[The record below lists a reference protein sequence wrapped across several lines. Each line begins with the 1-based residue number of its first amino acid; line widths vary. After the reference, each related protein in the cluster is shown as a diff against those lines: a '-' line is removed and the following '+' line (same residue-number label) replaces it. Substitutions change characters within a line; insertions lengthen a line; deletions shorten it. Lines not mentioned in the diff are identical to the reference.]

1 MAPDEKSPS
10 TRSDGQ
16 SAPIRVVHLITSL
29 DQNGAQ
35 FALARLTRALTHP
48 LFVHSVISIAPIKPT
63 ESVVFPEQVDVSSL
77 NMSRRAP
84 SPLAYARLV
93 MKLRAVR
100 PDVFQTWLYHADA
113 LGSLAKPW
121 IDTNLIWN
129 IRCSDMGSD
138 YAGPL
143 KRLLLIFLRSISG
156 APELVIANSQQG
168 ISHHKSIGYRPKAW
182 AYVPNGFDLEEFRPN
197 KAQRTAARATL
208 GLGPGEVAVGI
219 AARFHDMKDYP
230 TFLKAAAR
238 TSKMHDSVRFVAFGD
253 GDEHSATV
261 FRDLARDL
269 GIGDCM
275 IWAGHW
281 GAMTEAYNSLDLLVM
296 SSRYGEGFPNSAG
309 EAMACGVPAI
319 VTDVGDA
326 ATIVGDVVRVA
337 PPADPEA
344 LAAAIHSVL
353 SLPSDQRK
361 ALGERDRKRIADL
374 YSDAVVA
381 KRYREIYCRLV
392 PPDR

>member
-1 MAPDEKSPS
+1 
-10 TRSDGQ
+10 
-16 SAPIRVVHLITSL
+16 
-29 DQNGAQ
+29 
-35 FALARLTRALTHP
+35 
-48 LFVHSVISIAPIKPT
+48 
-63 ESVVFPEQVDVSSL
+63 
-77 NMSRRAP
+77 
-84 SPLAYARLV
+84 
-93 MKLRAVR
+93 
-100 PDVFQTWLYHADA
+100 
-113 LGSLAKPW
+113 
-121 IDTNLIWN
+121 
-129 IRCSDMGSD
+129 
-138 YAGPL
+138 
-143 KRLLLIFLRSISG
+143 
-156 APELVIANSQQG
+156 
-168 ISHHKSIGYRPKAW
+168 
-182 AYVPNGFDLEEFRPN
+182 
-197 KAQRTAARATL
+197 
-208 GLGPGEVAVGI
+208 
-219 AARFHDMKDYP
+219 
-230 TFLKAAAR
+230 
-238 TSKMHDSVRFVAFGD
+238 
-253 GDEHSATV
+253 
-261 FRDLARDL
+261 
-269 GIGDCM
+269 M